1 MGISGK
7 GSETKKKG
15 EKFAD
20 ERQNVYLC
28 IKNFKKKGLCKLSQ
42 VKNSTS
48 ILPYI
53 VTWLSRSLSLLHA
66 RMHIY
71 E

>member
-48 ILPYI
+48 ILP
-53 VTWLSRSLSLLHA
+53 
-66 RMHIY
+66 
-71 E
+71 